1 MGCCLRF
8 PHATIS
14 FIYHPSINI
23 CMPEFVPILLLAL
36 VAFLLLYLG
45 FSFYSNPQ
53 ANSPAGFALAAPA
66 QNQPQPVIPFFPN
79 RPERQEIFL
88 GTNFEI
94 YASEGIE
101 MASLE
106 GTLDSSSAETAQAL
120 RFFLKPESF
129 DRARGELTIFRTNS
143 AGDIS
148 VFINKNLVFKGKPK
162 IDKYIFEIP
171 AEILQDENTVRV
183 ETSGGFLFSSSV
195 YDFNLKLF
203 SINGAHSKYRFFVK
217 DQSDRKLEIGF
228 SSNKGWLKIL
238 LNGKEVFYGKP
249 EEFLSLDLD
258 SRLFSADENF
268 LELLPEPDSDFVV
281 DFVSIAKKA

>member
-1 MGCCLRF
+1 
-8 PHATIS
+8 
-14 FIYHPSINI
+14 
-23 CMPEFVPILLLAL
+23 MPEFVPILLLAL
-36 VAFLLLYLG
+36 VILAGLYLG
-45 FSFYSNPQ
+45 FSSAFSLPS
-53 ANSPAGFALAAPA
+53 ATGFAVAAPA
-66 QNQPQPVIPFFPN
+66 QNQPQTAIPFFPS

-129 DRARGELTIFRTNS
+129 DRARGELVISRTNS
-143 AGDIS
+143 VGEIS

-162 IDKYIFEIP
+162 LDKYIFEIP

-183 ETSGGFLFSSSV
+183 ETSGGFLFSNSV
-195 YDFNLKLF
+195 YDFSLKLI

-228 SSNKGWLKIL
+228 SGNSGWLKVL

-249 EEFLSLDLD
+249 EEFLSLDLKPEF
-258 SRLFSADENF
+258 FSNDENF

-281 DFVSIAKKA
+281 DFVEISKK